1 MLTEKQT
8 LKLSQL
14 AGGISSSVRCC
25 VLIFFKSK
33 IIIALRYFKY
43 HYKSSYQEKKE
54 RAKGIHWVLK
64 QMRRFKSIM
73 VSANAASEHFLQVL
87 SLIINEKT
95 FEGMFIG
102 CWH

>member
-14 AGGISSSVRCC
+14 AGGTSSSVRCC

-43 HYKSSYQEKKE
+43 LYKSSYQEKKKGQKHPLG
-54 RAKGIHWVLK
+54 AKADAMI
-64 QMRRFKSIM
+64 Q
-73 VSANAASEHFLQVL
+73 
-87 SLIINEKT
+87 INN
-95 FEGMFIG
+95 GQ
-102 CWH
+102 C